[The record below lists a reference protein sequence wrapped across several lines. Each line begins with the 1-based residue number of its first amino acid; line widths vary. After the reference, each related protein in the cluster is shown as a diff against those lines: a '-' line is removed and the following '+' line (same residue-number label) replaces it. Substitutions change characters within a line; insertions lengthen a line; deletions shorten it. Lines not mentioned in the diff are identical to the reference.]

1 MFRGGVDRQ
10 FGIQRC
16 KLVYIELTDNKVLIY
31 SSGNYIQ
38 YPVINH
44 TYICTHTHVYGASQV
59 ALVVKNSP
67 ANAGDIRDT
76 GFIPGLGR
84 SSGGGKGNP
93 LQYSCLGNHCGQR
106 SLMGHLLLQGILLT
120 Q

>member
-1 MFRGGVDRQ
+1 MFNSRKTDYSVSNDNNTIEALKKMFRGGVDRQ

-31 SSGNYIQ
+31 GSGNYIQ

-44 TYICTHTHVYGASQV
+44 SHIYMYTHTHVYGASQV

-67 ANAGDIRDT
+67 ANAGDVRNT
-76 GFIPGLGR
+76 G
-84 SSGGGKGNP
+84 
-93 LQYSCLGNHCGQR
+93 
-106 SLMGHLLLQGILLT
+106 
-120 Q
+120 